1 MCHKLV
7 LPQEIDMLTLI
18 YEDLA
23 SRNEDNKLT
32 FQNFLNFFN
41 LTGLWGAKLFRQ
53 FNEDELQLIGL
64 EEFLY
69 GICTCYAIQRKQPRL
84 LSTRK
89 LSYSTASS
97 RRTRKQASSS
107 KISSKWYHFTDTALQ
122 LFQGGTQ
129 INTS

>member
-1 MCHKLV
+1 
-7 LPQEIDMLTLI
+7 MLTLI